1 MSAVLDT
8 IRDLSRPAEA
18 ASELLQLSHRL
29 GAHTT
34 IPPAIQK
41 PVREITDAVDA
52 NRMAWSRVDSYYV
65 EILLRA
71 TLSAQIALMEPKL
84 PESRDRLRFALDA
97 LAQAFASIAE
107 GEPVSDGRTGKEL
120 VMWLAQHAGVSQAE
134 LARLVGVSPRQFQR
148 WVSAAETS
156 GPDGEDLRR
165 VRAIVRIFN
174 QLRFALTPSG
184 AIAWFSCRLPDLKNK
199 RPVDLL
205 DKPNQ
210 YATLIGLA
218 SDMRSLTAT

>member
-1 MSAVLDT
+1 MNATLET

-18 ASELLQLSHRL
+18 ASELLRLSHRL

-52 NRMAWSRVDSYYV
+52 NRPARAAVAPSCV
-65 EILLRA
+65 EVLLRS

-107 GEPVSDGRTGKEL
+107 DQPVSDDRSGKEI
-120 VMWLAQHAGVSQAE
+120 VAWLAERAEVSQTE
-134 LARLVGVSPRQFQR
+134 LAKLVGVSPRQFQR
-148 WVSAAETS
+148 WLSPAERAAPE
-156 GPDGEDLRR
+156 GDDLRR
-165 VRAIVRIFN
+165 VRAIARIFN
-174 QLRFALTPSG
+174 QLRFALTPAG
-184 AIAWFSCRLPDLKNK
+184 AIAWFSWKLPDLAGK

-205 DKPNQ
+205 DRPNQ
-210 YATLIGLA
+210 YAGLGGPA
-218 SDMRSLTAT
+218 ADMRSMPAT